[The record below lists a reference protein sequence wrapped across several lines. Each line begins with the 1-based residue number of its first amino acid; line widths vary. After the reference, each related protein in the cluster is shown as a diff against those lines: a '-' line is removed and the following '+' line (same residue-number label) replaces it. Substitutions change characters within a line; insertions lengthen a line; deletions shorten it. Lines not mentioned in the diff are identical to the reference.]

1 MENNELKIELY
12 PKNEPRYEM
21 NKESAERIITK
32 DTLECS
38 FDKNSNLAYINTNV
52 PFLCGLYTAHTNHY
66 PIRLKPDDIW
76 LLIIQAFNY
85 HVNSNAEEL
94 RHLFVD
100 FDGKK
105 TLKVIYIIKKGIEEV
120 DKKKLEDFSEQINEQ
135 MIEYL
140 GEELL
145 DILTPNFSTTNYD
158 SKIIGKISIM
168 GAFQKYF
175 NYKMTLCGCGSPYLI
190 LEGTAED
197 YQKIIDKA
205 NKLSKYDFDWFTH
218 KIIPHI
224 QKMKDAKE
232 GKIDVDFFKSIIQ
245 KKEVIEKIAGPSGM
259 NPHEVKVDYISG
271 WILNFFPYF
280 KYKDRSS
287 GKTLKFEGEK
297 LKVEKFNELANQ
309 MLSVPFVIND
319 ELNKKTYSMEYKVGF
334 IGCDQN
340 NQKEVFPVQGWL
352 VKPQEKKI
360 YYDNIYHFYDLLKNL
375 YI

>member
-1 MENNELKIELY
+1 MEKNELKIELY
-12 PKNEPRYEM
+12 PKNKPRYEM
-21 NKESAERIITK
+21 KKDSAERLITK
-32 DTLECS
+32 DTLDCS

-120 DKKKLEDFSEQINEQ
+120 DKKKLEDFSEQINKQ
-135 MIEYL
+135 MIKYL

-205 NKLSKYDFDWFTH
+205 NKLSKYDFGWFTN

-245 KKEVIEKIAGPSGM
+245 KKEVVEEIRGPSGM

-280 KYKDRSS
+280 KYKNRYNE
-287 GKTLKFEGEK
+287 KTLKFEGEE

-319 ELNKKTYSMEYKVGF
+319 ELNNKKYSMEYKVGF

-340 NQKEVFPVQGWL
+340 YREEIFPVQGWL
-352 VKPQEKKI
+352 VKPQEKKRN
-360 YYDNIYHFYDLLKNL
+360 DDDFYNF
-375 YI
+375 Y